1 MDDMEL
7 KKRQEDDLERR
18 IRINKINIEYKKKR
32 RKGNLFI
39 IVALGVYLII
49 AALCII
55 NSNDT
60 DSYSIVEGF
69 TFITLLV
76 VGVVDHVYRC
86 RCPHCG
92 GYNKYIGKH
101 CSRCGTSLEVFE
113 TLIQIDEARQNEN
126 QNEKN

>member
-55 NSNDT
+55 NSNDI

-92 GYNKYIGKH
+92 GYNKYAGKH
-101 CSRCGTSLEVFE
+101 CSHCGTSLEVSE
-113 TLIQIDEARQNEN
+113 ILIHIDEKRQSEK
-126 QNEKN
+126 QNDKI